1 MARVCFD
8 EAEVDRVGED
18 AAAQALD
25 VLDGAVTELALEA
38 GEEHCR
44 DRCDTPATSSHRNEA
59 SDVAAKLVVAVDG
72 GRLAFLLHERKIR
85 CFPKSNHG
93 EV

>member
-1 MARVCFD
+1 MPRVCFD

-25 VLDGAVTELALEA
+25 VLDGAVTELALET

-44 DRCDTPATSSHRNEA
+44 DRVRYSRNVI
-59 SDVAAKLVVAVDG
+59 SAK
-72 GRLAFLLHERKIR
+72 
-85 CFPKSNHG
+85 
-93 EV
+93 

>member
-1 MARVCFD
+1 M
-8 EAEVDRVGED
+8 GED

-38 GEEHCR
+38 GEKH
-44 DRCDTPATSSHRNEA
+44 TAVMGAILPQRNLTEMRLQTLLP
-59 SDVAAKLVVAVDG
+59 KLVVAVDG

-93 EV
+93 EVC